1 MQSHGS
7 GIAEVSP
14 KHNNSS
20 LLMHDRS
27 LDTTIH
33 NQSGAKSKE
42 VGFKS
47 GSANVSGS
55 NSEQLHSILKTTEEG
70 WRRFP
75 SDEKWVFA
83 YCKSY
88 FAHFDASLNK

>member
-1 MQSHGS
+1 
-7 GIAEVSP
+7 
-14 KHNNSS
+14 
-20 LLMHDRS
+20 MHDRS

-55 NSEQLHSILKTTEEG
+55 NSEHLHSILKSSDEG
-70 WRRFP
+70 WRRFAA
-75 SDEKWVFA
+75 DEKWVLVA
-83 YCKSY
+83 YIFWACISRI
-88 FAHFDASLNK
+88 LTLP